1 MKLAILF
8 GVTSILMIM
17 LNKGLMD
24 IFIAYM
30 ASNRLVWRSTFMH
43 RVEESGIISIGTN
56 IGYNNI
62 AERNMSQY

>member
-1 MKLAILF
+1 
-8 GVTSILMIM
+8 
-17 LNKGLMD
+17 
-24 IFIAYM
+24 
-30 ASNRLVWRSTFMH
+30 MH